1 MLALLVQRW
10 TAPEIAERLS
20 LSERTIES
28 HVASIYNKLGVS
40 SRRDAVT
47 VAIGHGL
54 IPGWPNHSDWRW
66 PRR

>member
-1 MLALLVQRW
+1 MLTLLVRRW

-40 SRRDAVT
+40 SRRDAIT
-47 VAIGHGL
+47 VAVGYGL
-54 IPGWPNHSDWRW
+54 IPSWPNHSDQ
-66 PRR
+66 P